1 MPPLFAHFPGAA
13 TTAAA
18 PAVSSSVADGRD
30 RGTRDAGRI
39 EER

>member
-13 TTAAA
+13 TAKAA
-18 PAVSSSVADGRD
+18 AVSSSVADGRD
-30 RGTRDAGRI
+30 RSTRDAERV